1 MAISENILLKKMR
14 GRVGK
19 QFVLKQYGEKT
30 VVCKYPDLSQ
40 RVLSQKQLRVNEI
53 MEEANYAAKAI
64 LADKVLSAE
73 AQVRLNV
80 TRNRLYPALVRE
92 YFKVTWEA
100 EKEIAPKTAPTT
112 KKQLQS
118 SRLKKVQAIAGKS
131 KRRK

>member
-40 RVLSQKQLRVNEI
+40 RVLSPKLLRVIEI
-53 MEEANYAAKAI
+53 MEEANYAAKAV
-64 LADKVLSAE
+64 LADNVQSAE

-80 TRNRLYPALVRE
+80 TRNRLYPALVRD
-92 YFKVTWEA
+92 YFKAAWEA
-100 EKEIAPKTAPTT
+100 EKNVVRKAPPAA
-112 KKQLQS
+112 KKQKD
-118 SRLKKVQAIAGKS
+118 SRLKKTLAVAGRSK
-131 KRRK
+131 KRR